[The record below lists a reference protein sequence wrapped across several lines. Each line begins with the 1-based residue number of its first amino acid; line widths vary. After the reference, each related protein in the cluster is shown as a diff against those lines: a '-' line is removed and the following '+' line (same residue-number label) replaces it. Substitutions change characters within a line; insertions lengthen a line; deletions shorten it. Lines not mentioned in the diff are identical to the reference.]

1 MHLAL
6 GKINWNVTQQC
17 LMHAMEVNDWL
28 SMQVDDWLSMQVDDW
43 LSKSAVVVTTTLPT
57 GASPPC
63 RGHLEGLEVPRNLAA
78 LDICISTGKH
88 VHTLVSQGQIRVRVR
103 IWVRG

>member
-1 MHLAL
+1 M
-6 GKINWNVTQQC
+6 QQC
-17 LMHAMEVNDWL
+17 HMHAMEVNDWL

-63 RGHLEGLEVPRNLAA
+63 KGHLEGLEVPRNLAA
-78 LDICISTGKH
+78 LDICIQQENMFTPWCH
-88 VHTLVSQGQIRVRVR
+88 RVKLGLGLGFGL
-103 IWVRG
+103 W

>member
-1 MHLAL
+1 MQ
-6 GKINWNVTQQC
+6 KCQ
-17 LMHAMEVNDWL
+17 MHAMEVN
-28 SMQVDDWLSMQVDDW
+28 DWLSMQVDDW

-63 RGHLEGLEVPRNLAA
+63 RGHLEGLKVPRNLAA

-88 VHTLVSQGQIRVRVR
+88 VHTLVSQGQIRVR
-103 IWVRG
+103 IWVRVRVTLQVTLLVKLGLGFGLGLG